1 MQTDPTYL
9 LCVYFSSIRFM
20 KLQNRKFCP
29 HFKAIVLVPG
39 ELERATVFSTVMQRE
54 TVGI

>member
-9 LCVYFSSIRFM
+9 LCVYFSSIRIM

-29 HFKAIVLVPG
+29 HLKAIVLVPG